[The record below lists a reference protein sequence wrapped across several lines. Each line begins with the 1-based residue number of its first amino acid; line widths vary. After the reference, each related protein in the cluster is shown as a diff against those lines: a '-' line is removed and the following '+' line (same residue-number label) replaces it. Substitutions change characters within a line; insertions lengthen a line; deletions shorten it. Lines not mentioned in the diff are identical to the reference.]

1 MQDLY
6 QSAVLVQ
13 PVIDAYWRMKN
24 LSDAWSTADW
34 NPNPRQA
41 LEQLD
46 MIEKGCTELRGGARV
61 VRADVVENDF

>member
-1 MQDLY
+1 MQIY

-13 PVIDAYWRMKN
+13 PVIDTHWRMKN
-24 LSDAWSTADW
+24 LTDAGSSVDW
-34 NPNPRQA
+34 NPDPWQA

-46 MIEKGCTELRGGARV
+46 MIQKGCTELRSGARV